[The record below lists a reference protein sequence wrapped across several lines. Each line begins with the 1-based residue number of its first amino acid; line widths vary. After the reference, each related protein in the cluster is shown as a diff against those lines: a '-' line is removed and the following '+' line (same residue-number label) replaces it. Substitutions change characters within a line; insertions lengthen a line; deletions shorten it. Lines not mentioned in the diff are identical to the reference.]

1 MYGLE
6 AVVPMEFITQSLR
19 VAVFERLLPEESLQ
33 NRVEELMNLEEDRF
47 QSSYVASVVKNRRI
61 EWVNRHLK

>member
-19 VAVFERLLPEESLQ
+19 VAVSERLLPKESLQ
-33 NRVEELMNLEEDRF
+33 NRVDELINLEEDRF
-47 QSSYVASVVKNRRI
+47 
-61 EWVNRHLK
+61 